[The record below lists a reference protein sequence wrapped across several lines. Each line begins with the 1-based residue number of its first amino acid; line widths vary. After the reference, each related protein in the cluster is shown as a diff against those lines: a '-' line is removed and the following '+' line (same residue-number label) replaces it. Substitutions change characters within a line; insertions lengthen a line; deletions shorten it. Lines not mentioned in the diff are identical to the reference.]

1 MKTKSNVRDLTKEE
15 TVDFLKSQRVG
26 TLSLN
31 DRESSYA
38 VPLAYFF
45 NDDTVFLTLG
55 PEGRKH
61 NYVKANQS
69 VCFSVFE
76 VKPGVAG
83 ATSMCWKSAICD
95 GKLERITEPDELT
108 RTVRLG
114 EKAMGM
120 PEGTWQ
126 KLLEITL
133 KNPSSSNF
141 WKIITTSI
149 GGRGVEEF
157 KEEFEEG

>member
-1 MKTKSNVRDLTKEE
+1 LKTKSNVRNLTKEE
-15 TVDFLKSQRVG
+15 TVDFLKSQQVG

-31 DRESSYA
+31 DRKSSYA

-45 NDDTVFLTLG
+45 DADTVFLTLG
-55 PEGRKH
+55 PEARKH
-61 NYVKANQS
+61 NYVKANQNI
-69 VCFSVFE
+69 CFSVFE

-83 ATSMCWKSAICD
+83 AMSMCWKSAICD
-95 GKLERITEPDELT
+95 GKLERITDPELLT

-133 KNPSSSNF
+133 KNPSISNF
-141 WKIITTSI
+141 WKIKTASI
-149 GGRGVEEF
+149 GGRGVEGF
-157 KEEFEEG
+157 KEEFEKG